1 MLTRIRNAQIAG
13 HDTVSIPASNM
24 KKSIAKIL
32 LNEGYVKNV
41 EFLNEGVQGDIR
53 ITLKYVEKRPVI
65 VGLKRISRPGLRVYA
80 VSSTARPR
88 TRGTDPSFTI
98 IHSLDRLSRPTP
110 PVKSTLIKPIT
121 ENIFHFRLEAKSY
134 TPYASGNSI
143 ATTKIQKSASATEAK
158 SGMTCANSA
167 LPFISNKLGATM
179 LKPMFS
185 QKFSALSCIFKRYF
199 NKHNALVFVNCLCI

>member
-1 MLTRIRNAQIAG
+1 MLINDPIADMLTRIRNAQIAG

-80 VSSTARPR
+80 KVDEIPKVLGGLGIAILSTSKGVMTDKEAR
-88 TRGTDPSFTI
+88 
-98 IHSLDRLSRPTP
+98 
-110 PVKSTLIKPIT
+110 
-121 ENIFHFRLEAKSY
+121 
-134 TPYASGNSI
+134 
-143 ATTKIQKSASATEAK
+143 
-158 SGMTCANSA
+158 
-167 LPFISNKLGATM
+167 
-179 LKPMFS
+179 
-185 QKFSALSCIFKRYF
+185 
-199 NKHNALVFVNCLCI
+199 NAGIGGEVLAYIW